1 MTGYKSICA
10 VLCCVLIFAAAT
22 ATGVYAAPDTDTVH
36 HSNLKYTATGAH
48 SVDENSKTGS
58 TGVAGLVGWFKTL
71 HHKIVGEKVSVNLFG
86 KSGGTGVGNGILKS
100 VSKNEVVVGL
110 EPTPDSEGTGGT
122 GPAFGDDSTGA
133 TGATGA
139 TAPTGSTGLTGY
151 TGATSISGLEGVPGI
166 SRPCDKKEDP
176 PRNLMQDVDDPKI
189 VGLGSRVYSIISH
202 LKFLNERVAY
212 SINRNDELLAFKKKS
227 CLKKAKAFDEEQSH
241 FTSLVNKNILKE
253 QELHKRA
260 QNQAG
265 DYNADLPIV
274 EEMTKAY
281 REAKVGHALTVNHLK
296 NELKVMQLALKKL
309 KLAKSAI
316 VSSKTQAPL
325 ATSAIFTLRN
335 LGSSSR
341 KPEQNGAATQ
351 LLEVAASKSNI
362 RSKLHD
368 ADDNDEYGRRI

>member
-10 VLCCVLIFAAAT
+10 VLCCALIFAAAT
-22 ATGVYAAPDTDTVH
+22 ATGVYAAPDTDAVH

-86 KSGGTGVGNGILKS
+86 KSGGTGVGDGILKS

-122 GPAFGDDSTGA
+122 GPAFGDDSTGETGA

-139 TAPTGSTGLTGY
+139 TALTGSTGLTGY
-151 TGATSISGLEGVPGI
+151 AATSISGLEGVAGI
-166 SRPCDKKEDP
+166 TLPCDKKEDP

-212 SINRNDELLAFKKKS
+212 SISRNDELLAFKKKS
-227 CLKKAKAFDEEQSH
+227 CLKRQRPSTRNSL
-241 FTSLVNKNILKE
+241 TSLV
-253 QELHKRA
+253 
-260 QNQAG
+260 
-265 DYNADLPIV
+265 
-274 EEMTKAY
+274 
-281 REAKVGHALTVNHLK
+281 
-296 NELKVMQLALKKL
+296 
-309 KLAKSAI
+309 
-316 VSSKTQAPL
+316 
-325 ATSAIFTLRN
+325 
-335 LGSSSR
+335 
-341 KPEQNGAATQ
+341 
-351 LLEVAASKSNI
+351 
-362 RSKLHD
+362 
-368 ADDNDEYGRRI
+368 

>member
-1 MTGYKSICA
+1 MGEK
-10 VLCCVLIFAAAT
+10 FAGPA
-22 ATGVYAAPDTDTVH
+22 
-36 HSNLKYTATGAH
+36 
-48 SVDENSKTGS
+48 VDE
-58 TGVAGLVGWFKTL
+58 
-71 HHKIVGEKVSVNLFG
+71 
-86 KSGGTGVGNGILKS
+86 
-100 VSKNEVVVGL
+100 
-110 EPTPDSEGTGGT
+110 
-122 GPAFGDDSTGA
+122 
-133 TGATGA
+133 
-139 TAPTGSTGLTGY
+139 
-151 TGATSISGLEGVPGI
+151 
-166 SRPCDKKEDP
+166 
-176 PRNLMQDVDDPKI
+176 
-189 VGLGSRVYSIISH
+189 
-202 LKFLNERVAY
+202 
-212 SINRNDELLAFKKKS
+212 KS

-325 ATSAIFTLRN
+325 PKSAVFTLQN
-335 LGSSSR
+335 LGSTR
-341 KPEQNGAATQ
+341 RPEQNGAATQ

-368 ADDNDEYGRRI
+368 ADDMKIRRRI